1 MKRAVRKSIA
11 KKTRAAPPRIFLAVD
26 IGNTNIT
33 LGVFRGPA
41 LLATARAQTCRRTV
55 DEADVLMTALLHQKG
70 ISISSVSQAAV
81 ASVVPDVSPNV
92 NLAVLRHCP
101 FLLDVNDLAVREM
114 IAVDY
119 RPPASVGADRLANA
133 IAAHELYRNSQSK
146 IVVDF
151 GTATTFDCI
160 SPAGTYLGGAI
171 HPGVEISAQ
180 SLFEKTAQL
189 PQIDFSPQK
198 RAVGKDTQSSIRAGL
213 FFGIVGAVR
222 EIAQQLEK
230 EIGPAYRIGTG
241 GLAPAVCPSVGGFDA
256 VDVDLTLKG
265 IKLLFDK
272 FLASRAPRT

>member
-1 MKRAVRKSIA
+1 M
-11 KKTRAAPPRIFLAVD
+11 AVD

-33 LGVFRGPA
+33 FGVFRASA
-41 LLATARAQTCRRTV
+41 LQVTARASTAVRTV
-55 DEADVLMTALLHQKG
+55 DEAEAAIFALLKQKG
-70 ISISSVSQAAV
+70 VPIGSLSTAAV
-81 ASVVPDVSPNV
+81 ASVVPDVTPNV
-92 NLAVLRHCP
+92 HAALRRHR
-101 FLLDVNDLAVREM
+101 LRVMDLNDPQVRGLME
-114 IAVDY
+114 IDY
-119 RPPASVGADRLANA
+119 HPPASVGADRIANA
-133 IAAHELYRNSQSK
+133 AAAHDLYASRQGK

-189 PQIDFSPQK
+189 PRIDFSPE
-198 RAVGKDTQSSIRAGL
+198 RTAVAKDTESSIRAGL

-222 EIAQQLEK
+222 EIVQQMEK
-230 EIGPAYRIGTG
+230 EIGPARRIGTG
-241 GLAPAVCPSVGGFDA
+241 GLAPLVCPAVGGFHA

-272 FLASRAPRT
+272 FQAMQVA